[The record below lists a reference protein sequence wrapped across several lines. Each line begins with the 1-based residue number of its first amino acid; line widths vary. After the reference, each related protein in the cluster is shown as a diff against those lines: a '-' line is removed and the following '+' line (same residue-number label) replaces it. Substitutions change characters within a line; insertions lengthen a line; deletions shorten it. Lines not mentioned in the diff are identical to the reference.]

1 MSAAGPVSS
10 TRVAIVSGVGP
21 GLGRS
26 IALGLARDGA
36 RCVLAARREAELE
49 KVAGEIRELGGD
61 ALVVPTDITDDAQVE
76 HLIAATLDAYGRL
89 DTLVNNAFVQPPLE
103 TLEAAELS
111 TWEQAF
117 AVNVFGTVRVTRA
130 AIDALRADGGGN
142 VVMINSMS
150 ARRTRERFGV
160 YSAAKAALLSTA
172 RTLALELGP
181 DGIRVNSVVPGY
193 VWGPNLEAWFTH
205 RAEKRGVSV
214 DDVYAEVAAD
224 NALHHL
230 PTADEVA
237 DSVVFLASDRA
248 AAITGQTIDVNAG
261 HWFH

>member
-1 MSAAGPVSS
+1 MSS
-10 TRVAIVSGVGP
+10 TRVAIISGVGP

-61 ALVVPTDITDDAQVE
+61 ALVVPTDITDDAQVQ
-76 HLIAATLDAYGRL
+76 HLVAATLDTYGRL

-103 TLEAAELS
+103 TLEAAELA

-193 VWGPNLEAWFTH
+193 VWGPNLEAWFTY
-205 RAEKRGVSV
+205 RADKRGVSV
-214 DDVYAEVAAD
+214 DDVYAEVAGG